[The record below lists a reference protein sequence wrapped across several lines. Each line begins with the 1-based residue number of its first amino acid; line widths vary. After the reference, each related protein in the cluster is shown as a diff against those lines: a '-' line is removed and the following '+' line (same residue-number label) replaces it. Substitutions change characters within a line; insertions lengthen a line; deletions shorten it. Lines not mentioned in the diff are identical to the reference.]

1 MHRDHILIKAK
12 GQVLIIAIIFL
23 AVILILTATMFSKVS
38 SFLRFGNISAQAS
51 QATAL
56 AEAGVDNTVWLLN
69 TNGGNCPAACTTET
83 TLGTIGTFKVTV
95 VENSPNLKT
104 ITSTGYVPGSTNPK
118 SKRTVK
124 VQVGI
129 DSTIIAFNYAA
140 QTGEG
145 GALMNQSSTIEGSIY
160 SNGSIS
166 KGDGNGQH
174 ITGNAYAVGA
184 IDSGI
189 LIDGSINPGAS
200 PAPYPEVNYADWKDE
215 VTNHPSSQTI
225 NCSTDPS
232 SCDISSSTSIGFI
245 KYIGDLTISNN
256 AIVTMT
262 GPIWVSKDDLG
273 NGGNFTMT
281 QGGTTLEL
289 DSQFGSNSTVLII
302 DGVASLNQGGQFLST
317 SASPPGYIMLV
328 TTSTAD
334 PAIDLSQSAA
344 TAIFYALEGSAVL
357 SQTADVTALVAYKV
371 TMSNSATLH
380 YSTGLA
386 GASFVSDY
394 GGSWQ
399 IKKGTY
405 KQTGSP

>member
-189 LIDGSINPGAS
+189 LIDGSINPS
-200 PAPYPEVNYADWKDE
+200 TLSRSKLCRLERRSYKPPFESNHQLLHRPFLLRHQFINIDWIHKIHRRSYNIKQRHSYNDRP
-215 VTNHPSSQTI
+215 NL
-225 NCSTDPS
+225 
-232 SCDISSSTSIGFI
+232 GF
-245 KYIGDLTISNN
+245 KR
-256 AIVTMT
+256 
-262 GPIWVSKDDLG
+262 
-273 NGGNFTMT
+273 
-281 QGGTTLEL
+281 
-289 DSQFGSNSTVLII
+289 
-302 DGVASLNQGGQFLST
+302 
-317 SASPPGYIMLV
+317 
-328 TTSTAD
+328 
-334 PAIDLSQSAA
+334 
-344 TAIFYALEGSAVL
+344 
-357 SQTADVTALVAYKV
+357 
-371 TMSNSATLH
+371 
-380 YSTGLA
+380 
-386 GASFVSDY
+386 
-394 GGSWQ
+394 
-399 IKKGTY
+399 
-405 KQTGSP
+405 